1 MSSNSRSNSTFTGRL
16 SALANRL
23 RLGAA
28 RSDGRELRERA
39 AALEL
44 PFQPLRRPEPSVW
57 WQAGPP
63 LHTLVDLPRGALSG
77 PVQEDKAEAHAVL
90 KRLVRVSHSTLESVD
105 LKTIEGVCSREILVQ
120 APCPRLEDLATAE
133 VCRGVRIISYKDFV
147 KALSLALPRFTNGDS
162 IRLRQAAWHGERL

>member
-44 PFQPLRRPEPSVW
+44 PNVR
-57 WQAGPP
+57 G
-63 LHTLVDLPRGALSG
+63 LVVGRSLLYPGNDAVEAAVDAAVAL
-77 PVQEDKAEAHAVL
+77 L
-90 KRLVRVSHSTLESVD
+90 
-105 LKTIEGVCSREILVQ
+105 
-120 APCPRLEDLATAE
+120 
-133 VCRGVRIISYKDFV
+133 
-147 KALSLALPRFTNGDS
+147 
-162 IRLRQAAWHGERL
+162 

>member
-1 MSSNSRSNSTFTGRL
+1 MSRPNLCFNGRTVAVPSRPFPRRSPSPRSPPSIMSSNSRSNSTFTGRL

-77 PVQEDKAEAHAVL
+77 PVQEDK
-90 KRLVRVSHSTLESVD
+90 
-105 LKTIEGVCSREILVQ
+105 
-120 APCPRLEDLATAE
+120 
-133 VCRGVRIISYKDFV
+133 
-147 KALSLALPRFTNGDS
+147 
-162 IRLRQAAWHGERL
+162 